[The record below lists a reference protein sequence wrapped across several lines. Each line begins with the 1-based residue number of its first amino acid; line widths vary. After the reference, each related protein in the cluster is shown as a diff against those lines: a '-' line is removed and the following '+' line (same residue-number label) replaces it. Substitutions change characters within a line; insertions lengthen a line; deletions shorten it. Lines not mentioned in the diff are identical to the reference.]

1 MFDMDEMRV
10 PNGTVADFSN
20 WKGVRADGNFKPMK
34 ITSSE
39 KIIEPVEEQE
49 IVSAEE
55 QPIIKRKMDKT
66 TEEQEIMDKTTEEQ
80 EIMDNFPTPPKL
92 NNVEDFAKD
101 SIAKKKVERSEMPG
115 VQQAYLNPNELKEIA
130 IKLMPTI
137 DKLTHNIYEP
147 ISIDAMRNVSEAAI
161 NMAFEFLKVW
171 NEKVSIGE

>member
-20 WKGVRADGNFKPMK
+20 WNGVKADGNFKPMK

-66 TEEQEIMDKTTEEQ
+66 AEEQ

-147 ISIDAMRNVSEAAI
+147 ISIDAMRNISEAAI

>member
-20 WKGVRADGNFKPMK
+20 WNGIRADGNFKPMK

-39 KIIEPVEEQE
+39 KIIEPVEEATEEMQ
-49 IVSAEE
+49 IE
-55 QPIIKRKMDKT
+55 QPIIKRKMEKKEQK
-66 TEEQEIMDKTTEEQ
+66 TEEVNKQEQMNKSPE
-80 EIMDNFPTPPKL
+80 PPIL
-92 NNVEDFAKD
+92 NKVEDFDKD
-101 SIAKKKVERSEMPG
+101 SIVKEKVERSEMPG

>member
-10 PNGTVADFSN
+10 PNGTAADFSN
-20 WKGVRADGNFKPMK
+20 WNGVKADGNFKPMK

-39 KIIEPVEEQE
+39 KIIEPVGEQK
-49 IVSAEE
+49 IFSAEE

-66 TEEQEIMDKTTEEQ
+66 TEEQEIMD
-80 EIMDNFPTPPKL
+80 NFPTSPKL
-92 NNVEDFAKD
+92 NSVEDFAKD
-101 SIAKKKVERSEMPG
+101 SIAKEKVERSEMPG

-130 IKLMPTI
+130 IKLMPTV

-147 ISIDAMRNVSEAAI
+147 LSRDAMRNISEAAI

>member
-10 PNGTVADFSN
+10 PNGTAADFSN
-20 WKGVRADGNFKPMK
+20 WNGVKADGNFKPMK

-39 KIIEPVEEQE
+39 KIIEPIGEQKTF
-49 IVSAEE
+49 SAEE

-66 TEEQEIMDKTTEEQ
+66 TEEQEIMD
-80 EIMDNFPTPPKL
+80 NFPTPPKL
-92 NNVEDFAKD
+92 NSVEDFAKD
-101 SIAKKKVERSEMPG
+101 SIAKEKVERSEMPG

-130 IKLMPTI
+130 IKLMPTV

-147 ISIDAMRNVSEAAI
+147 LSRDAMRNISEAAI

>member
-10 PNGTVADFSN
+10 PNGTAADFSN
-20 WKGVRADGNFKPMK
+20 WNGVKADGNFKPMK

-66 TEEQEIMDKTTEEQ
+66 TEEQEIMD
-80 EIMDNFPTPPKL
+80 NFPTPPKL

-115 VQQAYLNPNELKEIA
+115 IQQAYLNPNELKEIA

>member
-10 PNGTVADFSN
+10 PNGTAADFSN
-20 WKGVRADGNFKPMK
+20 WNGVKADGNFKPMK

-39 KIIEPVEEQE
+39 KIIEPVGEQK
-49 IVSAEE
+49 IFSAEE

-66 TEEQEIMDKTTEEQ
+66 TEEQEIMD
-80 EIMDNFPTPPKL
+80 NFPTPPKL
-92 NNVEDFAKD
+92 NSVEDFAKD
-101 SIAKKKVERSEMPG
+101 SIAKEKVERSEMPG

-130 IKLMPTI
+130 IKLMPTV

-147 ISIDAMRNVSEAAI
+147 LSRDAMRNISEAAI

>member
-20 WKGVRADGNFKPMK
+20 WNGIRADGNFKPMK

-66 TEEQEIMDKTTEEQ
+66 AEEQ
-80 EIMDNFPTPPKL
+80 EIMDNFPTPSKL

-130 IKLMPTI
+130 IKLMPTV
-137 DKLTHNIYEP
+137 DRMPDYTKE
-147 ISIDAMRNVSEAAI
+147 SIRAVSENAI
-161 NMAFEFLKVW
+161 NIAFEFLQVW

>member
-10 PNGTVADFSN
+10 PNGTAADFSN

-55 QPIIKRKMDKT
+55 QPIIKRK
-66 TEEQEIMDKTTEEQ
+66 MDKTTEEQ

-130 IKLMPTI
+130 IKLMPTV

-147 ISIDAMRNVSEAAI
+147 LSRDTMRNISEAAI

>member
-10 PNGTVADFSN
+10 PNGTAADFSN
-20 WKGVRADGNFKPMK
+20 WNGVKADGNFKPMK

-39 KIIEPVEEQE
+39 KIIEPVGEQK
-49 IVSAEE
+49 IFSAEE

-66 TEEQEIMDKTTEEQ
+66 TEEQK
-80 EIMDNFPTPPKL
+80 IMDNFPTPPKL
-92 NNVEDFAKD
+92 NSVEDFAKD
-101 SIAKKKVERSEMPG
+101 SIAKEKVERSEMPG

-130 IKLMPTI
+130 IKLMPTV

-147 ISIDAMRNVSEAAI
+147 LSRDAMRNISEAAI

>member
-10 PNGTVADFSN
+10 PNGTAADFSN
-20 WKGVRADGNFKPMK
+20 WNGVKADGNFKPMK

-55 QPIIKRKMDKT
+55 QPIIKRK
-66 TEEQEIMDKTTEEQ
+66 MDKTTEEQ

-147 ISIDAMRNVSEAAI
+147 ISIDAMRNISEAAI

>member
-10 PNGTVADFSN
+10 PNGTAADFSN
-20 WKGVRADGNFKPMK
+20 WNGVKADGNFKPMK

-66 TEEQEIMDKTTEEQ
+66 TEEQEIMD
-80 EIMDNFPTPPKL
+80 NFPTPPKL
-92 NNVEDFAKD
+92 NSVEDFAKD
-101 SIAKKKVERSEMPG
+101 SIAKEKVERSEMPG

-130 IKLMPTI
+130 IKLMPTV

-147 ISIDAMRNVSEAAI
+147 LSRDAMRNISEAAI

>member
-10 PNGTVADFSN
+10 SNGTAADFSN
-20 WKGVRADGNFKPMK
+20 WNGVKADGNFKPMK

-39 KIIEPVEEQE
+39 KIIEPVGEQK
-49 IVSAEE
+49 IFSAEE

-66 TEEQEIMDKTTEEQ
+66 TEEQEIMD
-80 EIMDNFPTPPKL
+80 NFPTPPKL
-92 NNVEDFAKD
+92 NSVEDFAKD
-101 SIAKKKVERSEMPG
+101 SIAKEKVERSEMPG

-130 IKLMPTI
+130 IKLMPTV

-147 ISIDAMRNVSEAAI
+147 LSRDAMRNISEAAI

>member
-10 PNGTVADFSN
+10 PNGTAADFSN
-20 WKGVRADGNFKPMK
+20 WNGVKADGNFKPMK

-55 QPIIKRKMDKT
+55 QPIIKRK
-66 TEEQEIMDKTTEEQ
+66 MDKTTEEQ

-130 IKLMPTI
+130 IKLMPTV
-137 DKLTHNIYEP
+137 DKLMHNIYEP
-147 ISIDAMRNVSEAAI
+147 LSRDAMRNVSEAAI

-171 NEKVSIGE
+171 SEKVSIGE

>member
-10 PNGTVADFSN
+10 PNGTAADFSN
-20 WKGVRADGNFKPMK
+20 WNGVKADGNFKPMK

-55 QPIIKRKMDKT
+55 QPIIKRK
-66 TEEQEIMDKTTEEQ
+66 MDKTTEEQ

>member
-10 PNGTVADFSN
+10 PNGTAADFSN
-20 WKGVRADGNFKPMK
+20 WNGVKADGNFKPMK

-39 KIIEPVEEQE
+39 KIIEPVEEQKTF
-49 IVSAEE
+49 SAEE

-66 TEEQEIMDKTTEEQ
+66 TEEQEIMD
-80 EIMDNFPTPPKL
+80 NFPTPPKL
-92 NNVEDFAKD
+92 NSVEDFAKD
-101 SIAKKKVERSEMPG
+101 SIAKEKVERSEMPG

-130 IKLMPTI
+130 IKLMPTV

-147 ISIDAMRNVSEAAI
+147 LSRDAMRNISEAAI

>member
-10 PNGTVADFSN
+10 PNGTAADFSN

-55 QPIIKRKMDKT
+55 QPIIKRK
-66 TEEQEIMDKTTEEQ
+66 MDKTTEEQ

>member
-10 PNGTVADFSN
+10 PNGTAADFSN

-66 TEEQEIMDKTTEEQ
+66 TEEQEIMD
-80 EIMDNFPTPPKL
+80 NFPTPPKL
-92 NNVEDFAKD
+92 NSVEDFAKD
-101 SIAKKKVERSEMPG
+101 SIAKEKVERSEMPG

>member
-10 PNGTVADFSN
+10 PNGTAADFSN

-55 QPIIKRKMDKT
+55 QPIIKRK
-66 TEEQEIMDKTTEEQ
+66 MDKTTEEQ

-137 DKLTHNIYEP
+137 DKLAHNIYEP

>member
-10 PNGTVADFSN
+10 PNGTAADFSN
-20 WKGVRADGNFKPMK
+20 WNGVKADGNFKPMK

-55 QPIIKRKMDKT
+55 QPIIKRK
-66 TEEQEIMDKTTEEQ
+66 MDKTTEEQ

-147 ISIDAMRNVSEAAI
+147 ISIDAMRNVSEVAI

>member
-10 PNGTVADFSN
+10 PNGTAADFSN

-66 TEEQEIMDKTTEEQ
+66 TEEQEIMD
-80 EIMDNFPTPPKL
+80 NFPTPPKL
-92 NNVEDFAKD
+92 NNAEDFAKD

-147 ISIDAMRNVSEAAI
+147 ISIDAMRNVSEVAI

>member
-10 PNGTVADFSN
+10 PNGTAADFSN
-20 WKGVRADGNFKPMK
+20 WNGVKADGNFKPMK

-49 IVSAEE
+49 IISAEE

-66 TEEQEIMDKTTEEQ
+66 TEEQEIMD
-80 EIMDNFPTPPKL
+80 NFPTPPKL
-92 NNVEDFAKD
+92 NSVEDFAKD
-101 SIAKKKVERSEMPG
+101 SIAKEKVERSEMPG

-130 IKLMPTI
+130 IKLMPTV

-147 ISIDAMRNVSEAAI
+147 LSRDAMRNISEAAI

>member
-39 KIIEPVEEQE
+39 KIIEPAEEQE

-55 QPIIKRKMDKT
+55 QPIIKRK
-66 TEEQEIMDKTTEEQ
+66 MDKTTEEQ

>member
-55 QPIIKRKMDKT
+55 QPIIKRK
-66 TEEQEIMDKTTEEQ
+66 MDKTTEEQ

>member
-10 PNGTVADFSN
+10 PNGTAADFSN
-20 WKGVRADGNFKPMK
+20 WNGVKADGNFKPMK

-66 TEEQEIMDKTTEEQ
+66 TEEQEIMD
-80 EIMDNFPTPPKL
+80 NFSTPPKL
-92 NNVEDFAKD
+92 NSVEDFAKD
-101 SIAKKKVERSEMPG
+101 SIAKEKVERSEMPG

-130 IKLMPTI
+130 IKLMPTV

-147 ISIDAMRNVSEAAI
+147 LSRDAMRNVSEAAI

>member
-10 PNGTVADFSN
+10 PNGTAADFSN

-55 QPIIKRKMDKT
+55 QPIIKRK
-66 TEEQEIMDKTTEEQ
+66 MDKTTEEQ

-147 ISIDAMRNVSEAAI
+147 ISIDAMRNISEAAI